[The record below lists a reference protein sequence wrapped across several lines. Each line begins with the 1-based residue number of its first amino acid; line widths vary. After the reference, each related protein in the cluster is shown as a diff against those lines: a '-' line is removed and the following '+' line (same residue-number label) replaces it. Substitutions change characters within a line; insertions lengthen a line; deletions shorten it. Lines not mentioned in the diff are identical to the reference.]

1 MAILGAVFLSQLE
14 GFVEIARLGN
24 ITTAA
29 QSLSLSQPALSSRLR
44 SLETELGTELFIRTR
59 RGVRLTVAGSAFLPH
74 AERTLAAA
82 AEGSRSIQEVRTE
95 SGERV
100 VLGATLGVTLTLLPR
115 ALREFRDANPGVP
128 LRVRSTLSVPELTD
142 LVLRGEVAMG
152 ITRDFRHADLERI
165 PLFEDP
171 LVLVVSSRHRLAA
184 RARARAADIAA
195 EELIVFDE
203 KAVERE
209 RAATL
214 LRESG
219 ITPRTTMT
227 IDTVEGA
234 KKLVEQDLGLAILP
248 YTSVMDELAAGSL
261 VRLRVADLRLPLRRT
276 IAVRRGD
283 AGRLPKPLAG
293 ITRSLR
299 ALGAA
304 AIRGA

>member
-1 MAILGAVFLSQLE
+1 VFLSQLE

-29 QSLSLSQPALSSRLR
+29 ESLALSQPALSSRLR

-59 RGVRLTVAGSAFLPH
+59 RGVRLTAAGSAFLPH

-82 AEGSRSIQEVRTE
+82 AEGSRSIQEVGSE
-95 SGERV
+95 SGETI
-100 VLGATLGVTLTLLPR
+100 VLGATLGVTFTLLPK
-115 ALREFRDANPGVP
+115 ALREFRDTNPGVP
-128 LRVRSTLSVPELTD
+128 LRVRSTLSVQELAD

-152 ITRDFRHADLERI
+152 VTRDFRHADLERI

-184 RARARAADIAA
+184 RTRARAADIAT

-219 ITPRTTMT
+219 ITPRTTLT

-234 KKLVEQDLGLAILP
+234 KQLVEQGLGLAILP
-248 YTSVMDELAAGSL
+248 YTSVMDELAARTL
-261 VRLRVADLRLPLRRT
+261 VRLRVADLELPRRRT

-283 AGRLPKPLAG
+283 AGRLPEPLSG
-293 ITRSLR
+293 IIRSLR